1 MHDTGP
7 PWIATPSMLDS
18 FIPFY
23 MPVYPGALPVH
34 TLSQVAYFSE
44 NGWHISTGILNGLSD
59 SQI

>member
-23 MPVYPGALPVH
+23 MPVYPGALSFH

-44 NGWHISTGILNGLSD
+44 NTQARNVNPKKVKLVCS
-59 SQI
+59 